1 MMPTQSKLGRCVQV
15 VPEEN
20 AGGLCDHG
28 VRAAQLITN
37 LLQLWQL
44 TLTDGLTVDAVAR
57 QGLHLVM
64 ANMRAVELDALARK
78 SENGAHLTLVH

>member
-1 MMPTQSKLGRCVQV
+1 MTAHSRIGRCVQA
-15 VPEEN
+15 VPQESE
-20 AGGLCDHG
+20 GGLADHG

-44 TLTDGLTVDAVAR
+44 TLTDGLTVEAVAR

-64 ANMRAVELDALARK
+64 ADMRAVELDTLARRSK
-78 SENGAHLTLVH
+78 SGATITLIH